1 MESSQAGKMPSKVFL
16 IAFTILAAQLSG
28 MMDAA
33 ESSIVVDVESGVIL
47 LSKDPD
53 SKRQVAS
60 LTKVATALVALEW
73 LDKNEMSWEVEIT
86 VSPEAVSGGVNPLA
100 MRAGDR
106 LSLESALLAAMMASD
121 NTSAYAV
128 AEFIGGKMQGGVTGS
143 EAVKIFVQAIN
154 REVEALGLKDT
165 RFVNPH
171 GLDEG
176 NELGIST
183 AADMAL
189 LAICALEHP
198 KFLSLCSMKMVE
210 IEIERGRDS
219 LVKTVRN
226 TNDLVGSRGIDGM
239 KTGTT
244 RRAGPCLIATA
255 VAGNEDAGRLVT
267 VVLNAEDRFRETVLL
282 LSRGWEERRRL
293 ESQGSPVTNRRL
305 LSPAK

>member
-1 MESSQAGKMPSKVFL
+1 MSPWFTLVAILSSLAFGLLGGVFL
-16 IAFTILAAQLSG
+16 AFSDFIMRSLAQVSG
-28 MMDAA
+28 
-33 ESSIVVDVESGVIL
+33 
-47 LSKDPD
+47 
-53 SKRQVAS
+53 
-60 LTKVATALVALEW
+60 
-73 LDKNEMSWEVEIT
+73 
-86 VSPEAVSGGVNPLA
+86 SGGVEA
-100 MRAGDR
+100 M
-106 LSLESALLAAMMASD
+106 
-121 NTSAYAV
+121 
-128 AEFIGGKMQGGVTGS
+128 
-143 EAVKIFVQAIN
+143 QAIN

-226 TNDLVGSRGIDGM
+226 TNDLIGSRGIDGM
-239 KTGTT
+239 KTGTPG
-244 RRAGPCLIATA
+244 RSGPCLIATA

-267 VVLNAEDRFRETVLL
+267 VVLNADDRFHETVLL